1 MKGYWNKPKE
11 TAEVLKDGW
20 FFTGDIGLQ
29 DELGFLVIMDR
40 AKDIVI
46 RGGENIGCAEVEYAI
61 SEHPAVNEVS
71 VFGVPDE
78 RLGEVP
84 YAVVMLKSNSELN
97 DQEMIQFL
105 KPRIAA
111 FKIPL
116 QYKFQFDQLPRIA
129 SGKIAKKKLR
139 NEVILKIESD

>member
-1 MKGYWNKPKE
+1 
-11 TAEVLKDGW
+11 
-20 FFTGDIGLQ
+20 
-29 DELGFLVIMDR
+29 MDR

-84 YAVVMLKSNSELN
+84 YAVVMLKSNSELS

-111 FKIPL
+111 FKIPSSINTNL
-116 QYKFQFDQLPRIA
+116 NSCQELPLARLPR
-129 SGKIAKKKLR
+129 K
-139 NEVILKIESD
+139 N

>member
-1 MKGYWNKPKE
+1 MD
-11 TAEVLKDGW
+11 T
-20 FFTGDIGLQ
+20 TG
-29 DELGFLVIMDR
+29 VIMDR

-84 YAVVMLKSNSELN
+84 YAVVMLKSDSELRLFSWAIRRKLRLLSRVFFWN
-97 DQEMIQFL
+97 API
-105 KPRIAA
+105 
-111 FKIPL
+111 
-116 QYKFQFDQLPRIA
+116 LPRVAATSSIA
-129 SGKIAKKKLR
+129 RSITSMESIAF
-139 NEVILKIESD
+139 